1 MPNYRR
7 ARVPGACYFFT
18 VNLRDRSSNL
28 LIREIDLLRETV
40 RATRLRYP
48 FHIDAW
54 VVLPEHMH
62 CMWTLPPG
70 DADFA
75 LRWKVI
81 KFAFAKRLP
90 ITEVRTV
97 NQQHRRERG
106 IWQRRYWEHL
116 IRDDRDYQRHFD
128 YIHYNPLKHGHVER
142 LVDWPYS
149 SFHRAVAMGI
159 YCADWCAEPEQV
171 DSAYGE

>member
-1 MPNYRR
+1 MSNYRR

-18 VNLRDRSSNL
+18 VNLRDRSSDL

-40 RATRLRYP
+40 RATRLRHP

-62 CMWTLPPG
+62 CMWTLPPD

-81 KFAFAKRLP
+81 KFAFAKRAVGDALQLAGVVFEGADVAP
-90 ITEVRTV
+90 IDLVGAGVEMVV
-97 NQQHRRERG
+97 AQHLDALQHRVDLRLLGDESVEG
-106 IWQRRYWEHL
+106 GSGVSGLGHGGLQRLMVTPY
-116 IRDDRDYQRHFD
+116 
-128 YIHYNPLKHGHVER
+128 R
-142 LVDWPYS
+142 L
-149 SFHRAVAMGI
+149 
-159 YCADWCAEPEQV
+159 
-171 DSAYGE
+171 